1 MEIDLKHIKVRD
13 LVTDY
18 EDNEEQGVR
27 AYGGQL
33 DVRPPYQREF
43 VYKDKQRD
51 AVLETLRKDF
61 PLNVMYWSVRDVD
74 VANPDEPLYEI
85 IDGQQRTISICQYV
99 DGDFSLN
106 INGRQLGFYNL
117 QPNEQDQILDYEV
130 MVYLCKGTDSEKLD
144 WFETINIA
152 GEKLTPQELLNAIYH
167 GPFVSAAKRYFSRTG
182 CPAYRLASD
191 YMDAK
196 PLRQEYLE
204 TAIKWKQDGGK
215 IDEYMR
221 DHQHDTDADELWE
234 YFEAVIAWVEQ
245 TFTKKYPKMKSVKW
259 GLLYNKYKDEEHD
272 LTDLNKKVDDLMG
285 DIDVRNKSGIYEYLL
300 GGEADTKLLEVRLFD
315 ERTKLAAYR
324 KQTKKAEEGGLSNCP
339 TCAGIDNA
347 NKTRKYDFDEMDAD
361 HVKAWSNGGK
371 SDIHNCEMLC
381 ITHNR
386 AKGNR

>member
-152 GEKLTPQELLNAIYH
+152 GEKLTPQELLNLNPPM
-167 GPFVSAAKRYFSRTG
+167 GLWLSA
-182 CPAYRLASD
+182 
-191 YMDAK
+191 
-196 PLRQEYLE
+196 
-204 TAIKWKQDGGK
+204 
-215 IDEYMR
+215 
-221 DHQHDTDADELWE
+221 
-234 YFEAVIAWVEQ
+234 
-245 TFTKKYPKMKSVKW
+245 
-259 GLLYNKYKDEEHD
+259 
-272 LTDLNKKVDDLMG
+272 
-285 DIDVRNKSGIYEYLL
+285 
-300 GGEADTKLLEVRLFD
+300 
-315 ERTKLAAYR
+315 
-324 KQTKKAEEGGLSNCP
+324 
-339 TCAGIDNA
+339 
-347 NKTRKYDFDEMDAD
+347 
-361 HVKAWSNGGK
+361 
-371 SDIHNCEMLC
+371 
-381 ITHNR
+381 
-386 AKGNR
+386 